1 MVRRFRPLHSCAA
14 LMLGLCGAVTLRAA
28 GNAPPFEP
36 AALFPFTLPW
46 NDVSPGLT
54 NLSAWL
60 EKPAGKSG
68 FIVAKEGHLRAGDRR
83 IRFLGVNL
91 CFDACFP
98 KHEEADQ
105 IAPRMARFG
114 INCVRFHHM
123 DTSAAPRGL
132 LKDDRRT
139 IDPAQL
145 DRLDY
150 LVSRLKANGIYSDL
164 NLHVGRNFPGLP
176 TADGLSFDKGL
187 DHFVPQMIESQREYA
202 RDLLAHVNPYT
213 GKRYAD
219 EPAVALIEISNE
231 DGLIREWL
239 WGNLDALPP
248 IYERE
253 LARQWNDWLKARYA
267 DAAALRAEWNA
278 ADRPLSAAELLSNGD
293 FVNGADRW
301 ILEQHSGAQATATPE
316 KEGPPAGGPALRVTV
331 QRPGQERWHVQF
343 GQPRLKVEADSTYT
357 LSFQA
362 RSERAHAITA
372 MVGQAHEPWNAPASM
387 QAALGKEWRRFSL
400 VFVASE
406 TDENMRVLFSD
417 LGQAGDVCAFAAVS
431 FRAGGVTGLR
441 AGEDLGAVAPLPKR
455 EFAGRNPAAQRD
467 WIRFMWETE
476 ERYWTGMRRFIR
488 EELHCGSLVVG
499 TQTNYSPFAIQAKM
513 DVMDWHAYWQHPHFP
528 GRPWDPVNWIVPNVP
543 MAGAP
548 DGGTLGGLL
557 TRAAGKPFICT
568 EYNHPAP
575 NTYSSE
581 AFLLLGAYAAL
592 HDLDGIFAFA
602 YSHGSEW
609 NHGTFANFFDIAE
622 HPTKMVALP
631 AAAALFERGDVRT
644 TDQPTV
650 VHYTTESCI
659 ELIRKGNDLPTAE
672 RLGADP
678 AAVFEGP
685 VAIAPGSQLKKC
697 GTGASPVRR
706 EPQPGAAVPHA
717 SATGELFW
725 GPARAAEKGF
735 VTVTAPRS
743 KALIGAADERA
754 FGLGDGIAVTPGK
767 TVQGRSAITLTVLD
781 GEGFKAP
788 ARILVTATGYV
799 QNTGMIWK
807 DARRDSVGKDWG
819 HAPALVEGISAT
831 IVLPLEAGTKM
842 RAWALDGR
850 GQRGEEVPVKAAAGK
865 ATMVIGPEFRTLWYE
880 IELAR

>member
-14 LMLGLCGAVTLRAA
+14 LMLGLCGAAGLPAA
-28 GNAPPFEP
+28 GSVPPSEP

-68 FIVAKEGHLRAGDRR
+68 FIIARDGHLQAGGRR
-83 IRFLGVNL
+83 IRLLGVNL

-98 KHEEADQ
+98 AHEDADQ

-123 DTSAAPRGL
+123 DTSASPHGL
-132 LKDDRRT
+132 LRDDRRT

-150 LVSRLKANGIYSDL
+150 LVSKLKANGIYSDL
-164 NLHVGRNFPGLP
+164 NLHVGRNFPELP
-176 TADGLSFDKGL
+176 TADRLSFDKGL

-248 IYERE
+248 VYERE

-267 DAAALRAEWNA
+267 GAAALRAAWNA
-278 ADRPLSAAELLSNGD
+278 ADRPLSAVELLSNGD
-293 FVNGADRW
+293 FANGADGW
-301 ILEQHSGAQATATPE
+301 ILEQHSGAQATAAPAND
-316 KEGPPAGGPALRVTV
+316 GPPAGGPALRVTV
-331 QRPGQERWHVQF
+331 QRPGPERWHVQF
-343 GQPRLKVEADSTYT
+343 GQPRLKVEAGSTYT

-372 MVGQAHEPWNAPASM
+372 MAGQAHEPWNALAST
-387 QAALGKEWRRFSL
+387 QAALGKEWRAFSL
-400 VFVASE
+400 AFAASE
-406 TDENMRVLFSD
+406 TDESVRVLFSD
-417 LGQAGDVCAFAAVS
+417 LGQAGDACEFAAVS

-441 AGEDLGAVAPLPKR
+441 AGEDLGAVAPLPKK
-455 EFAGRNPAAQRD
+455 EFTGRAPAAQRD

-488 EELHCGSLVVG
+488 EELHCGSLVIG
-499 TQTNYSPFAIQAKM
+499 TQTNFSPFAIQAEM

-548 DGGTLGGLL
+548 DGGTLGGML
-557 TRAAGKPFICT
+557 TRAAGKPFVCT

-581 AFLLLGAYAAL
+581 AFVLLGAYAAL

-602 YSHGSEW
+602 YSHGADW
-609 NHGTFANFFDIAE
+609 NHGTFVNFFDIAE

-644 TDQPTV
+644 TDQPAVVRYTV
-650 VHYTTESCI
+650 GSCI
-659 ELIRKGNDLPTAE
+659 ELIRKSGDLPTAE

-685 VAIAPGSQLKKC
+685 VALVLAPE
-697 GTGASPVRR
+697 TVPVAHA
-706 EPQPGAAVPHA
+706 PAAANPVP

-725 GPARAAEKGF
+725 KAATAAEKGF
-735 VTVTAPRS
+735 VMVRAPRS
-743 KALIGAADERA
+743 KALIGAPDERT
-754 FGLGDGIAVTPGK
+754 FGLGDDIAVTPGK
-767 TVQGRSAITLTVLD
+767 TMQGWSVITLTVLD
-781 GEGFKAP
+781 GGGFRAP

-807 DARRDSVGKDWG
+807 DSGHDSVGRDWG
-819 HAPALVEGISAT
+819 HAPALVEGIPAS
-831 IVLPLEAGTKM
+831 IVLPVATGTTL

-865 ATMVIGPEFRTLWYE
+865 ATIVIGPEFKTLWYE
-880 IELAR
+880 VELAR